1 MSAGVGNPSDSKVE
15 TIARLAQWRI
25 ESFGPCSYR
34 RSDAFRLGIWNWYLS
49 VEKNRYMHI
58 RLFPEPC
65 RVSKEHL
72 PTVRYRVVR
81 SIGVVSTPISAV
93 TARAVSIEGE
103 GRRGRRKGRIW
114 RSGAALPRHPDPSL
128 LIELMSPR
136 HRQRLLLS
144 HAGRRSLGNV
154 IEASQAHGE

>member
-72 PTVRYRVVR
+72 PVARFVVR
-81 SIGVVSTPISAV
+81 VFSPCT
-93 TARAVSIEGE
+93 
-103 GRRGRRKGRIW
+103 GRRPYVSPGIPHRL
-114 RSGAALPRHPDPSL
+114 ALHL
-128 LIELMSPR
+128 C
-136 HRQRLLLS
+136 
-144 HAGRRSLGNV
+144 
-154 IEASQAHGE
+154 